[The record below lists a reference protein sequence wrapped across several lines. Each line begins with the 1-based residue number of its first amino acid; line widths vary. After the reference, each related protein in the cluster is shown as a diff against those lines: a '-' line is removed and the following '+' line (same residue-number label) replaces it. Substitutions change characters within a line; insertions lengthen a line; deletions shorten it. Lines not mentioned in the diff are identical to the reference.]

1 MQKIYPIL
9 FSEAA
14 KTSQDALDADLGLVV
29 FKIKNDLTCVLLS
42 VDRCQQA
49 IETVRRTRGEPTS
62 VRGGRVDA
70 RPRVLPADNALTRA
84 IATRA
89 VVGTIGAVNFG
100 PAGRRGGPTPPWNVT
115 GSGVVQ
121 KYGPLAYEIA
131 MGAIYPEYLC
141 SDMSLTADSYG
152 IWNKMYQRSDVERKW
167 LGDWGGQALY
177 TPIDLMQQKT
187 NMSKGIPR
195 ESQKSIDAFF
205 KRIDQG
211 EKPPPE
217 ELFNK
222 MFVQHLPAAAKEML
236 GPFYAYRLAP
246 SKTNL
251 VNYTQLL
258 KNGTEVIEEM
268 AGGLNLSV
276 GRVRKVIE
284 DAAQKH
290 FERLYYRK

>member
-1 MQKIYPIL
+1 MQIYPLL

-29 FKIKNDLTCVLLS
+29 LKTKNDLTCVLLS

-49 IETVRRTRGEPTS
+49 IETVRGTRS
-62 VRGGRVDA
+62 DRLV
-70 RPRVLPADNALTRA
+70 TRA
-84 IATRA
+84 LATRA

-100 PAGRRGGPTPPWNVT
+100 TFGGPKPPWNVT

-141 SDMSLTADSYG
+141 SDDSLTADSYG

-167 LGDWGGQALY
+167 LGDWGGEALY

-187 NMSKGIPR
+187 SMSKGIPR
-195 ESQKSIDAFF
+195 ESQKSIDAFLE
-205 KRIDQG
+205 RIEQG

-276 GRVRKVIE
+276 GRVRKVIG
-284 DAAQKH
+284 DAAQEH